1 MDTRGVAIRAVQ
13 DTDAQAWNPFVLSR
27 PQGTVFHQLL
37 WSNAVQ
43 AAYGHRPLHQTAWS
57 NDRLVGVL
65 PLFLVKSLFVGRVL
79 VSVPYATYGGI
90 LAETSPAAEAL
101 LARAQS
107 LAVENDAAY
116 LELRHRD
123 ASGLDLTEIG
133 QYDTFRKQLPEDPA
147 DVLADLPKKAR
158 AAARHGLDELT
169 VEIGPDLLDEV
180 YTLYART
187 MRRLGSPNYRK
198 SLFHQLSQAYGDDAV
213 CLVVRHGRKAV
224 AGVISFVFR
233 DEIVPYFSG
242 STAVGRAMG
251 ASNVMYLK
259 LMEYA
264 VQRGLKWFDFNRTRR
279 DNQGPHAF
287 KRHMGFEPTP
297 LHYQISLNTADK
309 PPELTPSS
317 RKFALAGKI
326 WRRLP
331 LCMTRPMSS
340 IVTKWVP

>member
-13 DTDAQAWNPFVLSR
+13 ETDAQAWNQFVHSH
-27 PQGTVFHQLL
+27 PQGTVFHQLA
-37 WSNAVQ
+37 WSDSVG
-43 AAYGHRPLHQTAWS
+43 AAYGHRPMHQTAWQD
-57 NDRLVGVL
+57 DRLVGVL

-90 LAETSPAAEAL
+90 LAQTPAAAQSL
-101 LARAQS
+101 LAAAQS
-107 LAVENDAAY
+107 LAVENKAAY

-123 ASGLDLTEIG
+123 ASGLALTEIG
-133 QYDTFRKQLPEDPA
+133 HYDTFRKQLPADPA
-147 DVLADLPKKAR
+147 DVLAELPKKAR
-158 AAARHGLDELT
+158 AAARHGLADLT
-169 VEIGPDLLDEV
+169 VQIGPDLLDDV
-180 YTLYART
+180 YRLYAHT

-198 SLFHQLSQAYGDDAV
+198 RLFSQLSQAYGDDAV

-242 STAVGRAMG
+242 STAAGRAMG

-259 LMEYA
+259 LMEHA
-264 VQRGLKWFDFNRTRR
+264 VERGLRSFDFNRTRR
-279 DNQGPHAF
+279 DNQGPYAF

-297 LHYQISLNTADK
+297 LHYQISLNTADR
-309 PPELTPSS
+309 PPELTPSN
-317 RKFALAGKI
+317 RKFALAGRA
-326 WRRLP
+326 WRHLP

-340 IVTKWVP
+340 VVTKWVP